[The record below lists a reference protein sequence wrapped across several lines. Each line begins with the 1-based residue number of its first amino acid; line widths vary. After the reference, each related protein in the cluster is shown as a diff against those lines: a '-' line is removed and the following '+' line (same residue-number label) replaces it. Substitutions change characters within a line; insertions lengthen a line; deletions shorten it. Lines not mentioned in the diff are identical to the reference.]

1 MEIIIY
7 FGLYLLI
14 TGLFAFYT
22 FLDAPTCDENGNI
35 IEDSKLEK
43 WKTLWE
49 KKNQKK

>member
-1 MEIIIY
+1 MELIIY
-7 FGLYLLI
+7 FGFYLFVSA
-14 TGLFAFYT
+14 LFGIYSI
-22 FLDAPTCDENGNI
+22 LDAPVCDENGNK